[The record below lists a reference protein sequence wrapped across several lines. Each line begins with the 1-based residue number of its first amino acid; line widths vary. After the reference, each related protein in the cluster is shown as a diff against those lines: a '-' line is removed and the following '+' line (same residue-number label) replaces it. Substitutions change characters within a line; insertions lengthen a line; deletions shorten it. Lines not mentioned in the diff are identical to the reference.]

1 MLATS
6 FSISP
11 TELWALIGTADAPQ
25 IVDVRRRETYGASA
39 GILPT
44 AIWREGSNR
53 AAWASSLD
61 RSRTIVVAC
70 SAGHE
75 RSQTV
80 AADLRE
86 QGFKAT
92 VLAGGVEAWMQAGLP
107 VVDRAAF
114 ERFAPRQPSVWVTR
128 RRPKIDR
135 VACPWLIRRFLDA
148 QARILFVNPPDVA
161 AVARES
167 GAAPFDIEGVELS
180 HEGERC
186 SFDTMLKLFGLESEP
201 SLARLAIVVR
211 GADTARMDLAPEAAG
226 LLAVSLGLSA
236 LAGDDDHAMLQQGFI
251 VYDALYAWLRF
262 AAAERHNWPAKSA
275 QGKVR

>member
-1 MLATS
+1 MLVPS
-6 FSISP
+6 FFISP
-11 TELWALIGTADAPQ
+11 ADLWALIGTATVPQ
-25 IVDVRRRETYGASA
+25 VVDVRRRETYEASA
-39 GILPT
+39 SLLPT
-44 AIWREGSNR
+44 AVWRDAADR
-53 AAWASSLD
+53 AAWTSSLD
-61 RSRTIVVAC
+61 PSRSIVVAC
-70 SAGHE
+70 AAGHE
-75 RSQTV
+75 RSQTA

-86 QGFKAT
+86 RGLNAS
-92 VLAGGVEAWMQAGLP
+92 VLAGGIGAWIEAGLP

-114 ERFAPRQPSVWVTR
+114 QRLAPQQPSLWVTR

-148 QARILFVNPPDVA
+148 NARILFVDPPDVK

-167 GAAPFDIEGVELS
+167 GAVPFDIEGIELS

-186 SFDTMLKLFGLESEP
+186 SFDTMLKIFGLESEP
-201 SLARLAIVVR
+201 SLARLAIIVR

-236 LAGDDDHAMLQQGFI
+236 LAGEDDHGMLRHGFI

-262 AAAERHNWPAKSA
+262 AAAERHNWPAKA
-275 QGKVR
+275 TKGTAP